1 MSNKAAIE
9 KIEQSLLGIIAAITQ
24 NDGKNLKRDIISK
37 IAIAKGAGAATV
49 TSIFGLVSTFGA
61 AGTGTAIGSLSGAAA
76 TNATLAWIGGLA
88 GGGMAAGA
96 ILLPT
101 FGLFGGVAASRYIFP
116 KIFSRKKT
124 VEDLLEF
131 EQEILF
137 STHNL
142 LRPLQPPTNI
152 ESLQSNDFRIY
163 IHEGLY
169 PLLVK
174 IDQYFDFSNKLPKPE
189 KEAAHFRNTLNS
201 KHQKALL
208 NHCRVLTGFVR
219 KYSKIDRNTERR
231 KKPSWLRRFWNRLT
245 SKEEVSKTRAN
256 SAAVV
261 LAVTFQRLLEDKL
274 TNWRL
279 EESLVLDALRRS
291 TNRLNTASVEELS
304 DYVRNLSPE
313 QIKGV
318 ASNTKGI
325 YHELLFTETHN
336 TSGSDTEARI
346 MEATNHPGAD
356 VQFYRD
362 GDLISEVQ
370 LKAVSSPT
378 LVYEHLER
386 YPDTEILVTE
396 EMAAVIDG
404 IESSGF
410 SNVFLNHDVAE
421 RLYELKG
428 EGFFD
433 EVTDAMMTSA
443 FVTTSILVCRTLTK
457 KSSEKIDYTSYLTN
471 AGIAVGT
478 GGIWDAVESIFG
490 N

>member
-1 MSNKAAIE
+1 M
-9 KIEQSLLGIIAAITQ
+9 
-24 NDGKNLKRDIISK
+24 
-37 IAIAKGAGAATV
+37 
-49 TSIFGLVSTFGA
+49 
-61 AGTGTAIGSLSGAAA
+61 
-76 TNATLAWIGGLA
+76 
-88 GGGMAAGA
+88 
-96 ILLPT
+96 
-101 FGLFGGVAASRYIFP
+101 
-116 KIFSRKKT
+116 
-124 VEDLLEF
+124 
-131 EQEILF
+131 
-137 STHNL
+137 
-142 LRPLQPPTNI
+142 
-152 ESLQSNDFRIY
+152 
-163 IHEGLY
+163 
-169 PLLVK
+169 
-174 IDQYFDFSNKLPKPE
+174 
-189 KEAAHFRNTLNS
+189 
-201 KHQKALL
+201 
-208 NHCRVLTGFVR
+208 
-219 KYSKIDRNTERR
+219 
-231 KKPSWLRRFWNRLT
+231 
-245 SKEEVSKTRAN
+245 SKTRAN

-443 FVTTSILVCRTLTK
+443 FVTTSILVYRTLTK